1 MKFLVSVLLIAFGI
15 AVQVNSSEAFL
26 WTFFR
31 PISTATTATV
41 SSSSSNS
48 SSPNADVNGQSDL
61 TTGDL
66 DGSNAILATGKNIST
81 NVVQTFY
88 APPAETTTTTT
99 TTAAPTT

>member
-31 PISTATTATV
+31 PTSTATAATV
-41 SSSSSNS
+41 SSSSSNG
-48 SSPNADVNGQSDL
+48 SSPNAEVNGTSDL
-61 TTGDL
+61 STGDL

-88 APPAETTTTTT
+88 APPTEAATTMATG
-99 TTAAPTT
+99 